1 MLRTRHSLALLAL
14 LALTPACDGDT
25 SGAGLDSETAENI
38 GEVDEAEDA
47 GAADDDAGV
56 LLLGCSLEPAC
67 DAVDLPSGGEPVAD
81 GEVAPQASYSG
92 DGLCALTALTAA
104 EPSLV
109 QTVMTFDSS
118 VANLDF
124 AIVGPQK
131 ALRQSYGVTEGVGEW
146 INPPM
151 LCELQG
157 RDFFENCMVSFDA
170 ECLDPEAWVLGCEP
184 IDELVCPAIPS
195 DDGRL

>member
-1 MLRTRHSLALLAL
+1 MLRNRHTLALVAL

-25 SGAGLDSETAENI
+25 IDAGPDSETAENV
-38 GEVDEAEDA
+38 GQVDEAEED
-47 GAADDDAGV
+47 GGEDDDAGV

-67 DAVDLPSGGEPVAD
+67 DAVDLPSGGDPAGD
-81 GEVAPQASYSG
+81 AGVAPQASYSG
-92 DGLCALTALTAA
+92 DGLCVLAALTAA

-109 QTVMTFDSS
+109 QTVMTFDAS

-124 AIVGPQK
+124 AIVGPQE

-157 RDFFENCMVSFDA
+157 RDFFENCMVSFNA
-170 ECLDPEAWVLGCEP
+170 ECLDPEAWVVGCEP
-184 IDELVCPAIPS
+184 VDELVCPAVS
-195 DDGRL
+195 DGRP